1 MIPKIG
7 APFIPVECYVFI
19 SILTLI
25 SIVMYF
31 VKINQDLKFVK
42 NNTIKVISTPFII
55 SFVISILSFFAL
67 LLPIIQTPL
76 ETMNIIDFLSRRDE
90 DSIYLILFV
99 ITHLFLIIISGI
111 VAAKKISYKGAKT
124 ENLDFMFA
132 IIMLVIDIIVSFE
145 FYCRIQSLKDTENIL
160 VDLIAE
166 TVSLGSGIYVLLS
179 TSIIQLI
186 LAIFSNQFS
195 SKSTS
200 QTIENVPY
208 ALVNEVREFKK
219 LLDEGIITQEEFEKR
234 KNTLLNK

>member
-1 MIPKIG
+1 M
-7 APFIPVECYVFI
+7 
-19 SILTLI
+19 
-25 SIVMYF
+25 
-31 VKINQDLKFVK
+31 
-42 NNTIKVISTPFII
+42 
-55 SFVISILSFFAL
+55 
-67 LLPIIQTPL
+67 
-76 ETMNIIDFLSRRDE
+76 
-90 DSIYLILFV
+90 
-99 ITHLFLIIISGI
+99 
-111 VAAKKISYKGAKT
+111 
-124 ENLDFMFA
+124 
-132 IIMLVIDIIVSFE
+132 DIIVCFE

-160 VDLIAE
+160 VDLIAG

>member
-111 VAAKKISYKGAKT
+111 VAAKKY
-124 ENLDFMFA
+124 
-132 IIMLVIDIIVSFE
+132 
-145 FYCRIQSLKDTENIL
+145 
-160 VDLIAE
+160 LIKE
-166 TVSLGSGIYVLLS
+166 QKQKI
-179 TSIIQLI
+179 
-186 LAIFSNQFS
+186 
-195 SKSTS
+195 
-200 QTIENVPY
+200 
-208 ALVNEVREFKK
+208 
-219 LLDEGIITQEEFEKR
+219 
-234 KNTLLNK
+234 